1 MRGFTLVILNDWM
14 ETPAKVNIKQPWQ
27 QVTSVILYGLR
38 LVFAVVSNGLQ
49 SWSDPQRLTH
59 SLIYLV
65 GLVSSLESIR
75 NGNGFGKG

>member
-1 MRGFTLVILNDWM
+1 MREYTYVFLNDWT
-14 ETPAKVNIKQPWQ
+14 ETPARVNIKQPWQ
-27 QVTSVILYGLR
+27 QATLVILYGLR

-65 GLVSSLESIR
+65 GLVSFLESIR
-75 NGNGFGKG
+75 IGNGLGKD